1 MINRRTFVQAVAAGL
16 LSLPRASNAQ
26 SAGNLVPRIGLLA
39 WGECPPADFG
49 YYQALR
55 ELGYVEGRTMTNVC
69 QSAARRYE
77 DLVATAKRLVAL
89 NPSVIV
95 ALNHPTAKAA
105 VEATKRIPIV
115 MIASG
120 DPVASGLVSN
130 LARPGGNVTGLS
142 YYATELSAK
151 RLEMLKLV
159 MPAIRNVGV
168 LNNPAVSY
176 LPFLADTKA
185 AAKALQLELYVAD
198 VSEPEDLPRAFSTFA
213 KRKVGGV
220 VVLPDLLLS
229 AEAEQV
235 ARLALA
241 HRLPSVAWG
250 RWFAT
255 AGCLITYSAEYPAI
269 VRRAAVYTDRILKG
283 ERPGDLPIEQPTK
296 FALVVNLTTAKA
308 LNLTV
313 PQSLLLRTDDVIQ

>member
-1 MINRRTFVQAVAAGL
+1 MIGRRTFVQAVAASF
-16 LSLPRASNAQ
+16 LSLPRASDAQ
-26 SAGNLVPRIGLLA
+26 STGNVVPRIGVLV
-39 WGECPPADFG
+39 WGECPGTDFD

-55 ELGYVEGRTMTNVC
+55 ELGYVERRTMINVC

-77 DLVATAKRLVAL
+77 DLVAAAKRLVAL
-89 NPSVIV
+89 NPNVIV

-105 VEATKRIPIV
+105 VEATKQIPIV

-151 RLEMLKLV
+151 RLEMLTLV
-159 MPAIRNVGV
+159 KPVIRNVGV

-176 LPFLADTKA
+176 LPFLADTKV
-185 AAKALQLELYVAD
+185 AAKALQLELHVAD
-198 VSEPEDLPRAFSTFA
+198 VSGSEDLSRAFSAFA
-213 KRKVGGV
+213 KRKVEGV

-229 AEAEQV
+229 AEAEQI

-241 HRLPSVAWG
+241 HRLPTVAWG

-255 AGCLITYSAEYPAI
+255 AGCLITYSAEYPAM
-269 VRRAAVYTDRILKG
+269 VRRAAV
-283 ERPGDLPIEQPTK
+283 
-296 FALVVNLTTAKA
+296 
-308 LNLTV
+308 
-313 PQSLLLRTDDVIQ
+313 

>member
-1 MINRRTFVQAVAAGL
+1 MIDRRTFALAVAA
-16 LSLPRASNAQ
+16 SLVGMPRFGNAQ
-26 SAGNLVPRIGLLA
+26 SNPAAVPRIGLLA
-39 WGECPPADFG
+39 WGECPSSDFDF
-49 YYQALR
+49 YQALR
-55 ELGYVEGRTMTNVC
+55 EFGYVDGRTMISAC
-69 QSAARRYE
+69 QSAGRRYE
-77 DLVATAKRLVAL
+77 DLVTAARRLVAL
-89 NPSVIV
+89 NPTVIV

-105 VEATKRIPIV
+105 QEATTSIPIV

-120 DPVASGLVSN
+120 DPVASGLVTS

-159 MPAIRNVGV
+159 KPGIRDVGV

-176 LPFLADTKA
+176 LPFLADTKSA
-185 AAKALQLELYVAD
+185 AGALQLTLHIAD
-198 VSEPEDLPRAFSTFA
+198 VSEPDDLPRAFSTFA
-213 KRKVGGV
+213 NRKVEGV

-229 AEAEQV
+229 AEAGQI

-241 HRLPSVAWG
+241 HRLPTVAWG

-255 AGCLITYSAEYPAI
+255 AGCLVTYSAEYPAM
-269 VRRAAVYTDRILKG
+269 VRRAAVYTDRIVKG

-296 FALVVNLTTAKA
+296 FNLVINVRTARALGLA
-308 LNLTV
+308 L
-313 PQSLLLRTDDVIQ
+313 PAPLRMRADEVI